1 MPKETSYFFKRLK
14 SIVHAFNGALTLL
27 KTEASVQVQSVIA
40 VLVTIAGFY
49 FEISRIEWILQC
61 LAIGMVLGI
70 EGLNSAIE
78 ALADFIHPEHNKK
91 IGLLKDIAAGSVLFV
106 AIAAIIAGI
115 LIYFPKVF

>member
-27 KTEASVQVQSVIA
+27 KTEASIQVQSVIA

-49 FEISRIEWILQC
+49 FEISKMEWIIQC

-78 ALADFIHPEHNKK
+78 AIADFIHPEHNKK
-91 IGLLKDIAAGSVLFV
+91 IGLLKDIAAGSVFFV